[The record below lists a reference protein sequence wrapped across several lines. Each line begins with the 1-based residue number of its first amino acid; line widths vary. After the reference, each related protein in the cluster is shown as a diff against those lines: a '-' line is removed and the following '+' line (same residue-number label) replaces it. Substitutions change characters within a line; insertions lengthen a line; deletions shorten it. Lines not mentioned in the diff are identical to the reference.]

1 MSAFSVQ
8 KFKTEASMATIRG
21 SRFVT
26 VLAVALG
33 GFTVLA
39 SGTSFAQEKHKIS
52 YSTKAENTKYTFQ
65 HGLEIPDIPGHIL
78 RMIEIRVTW
87 PDGGA
92 PTIQGEK
99 VVEAISR
106 GMSDLIA
113 GNGLAHGY
121 TMWRFENGDQAFQQY
136 EDSVQSVVN
145 PDQSKKVTFVGT
157 YVMTEGTGK
166 LKGLKGVG
174 RFSGFADFNAEGK
187 ATRTAYSAEG
197 EYWFDNR

>member
-1 MSAFSVQ
+1 MTSNTHS
-8 KFKTEASMATIRG
+8 TLATMIALSLVG
-21 SRFVT
+21 G
-26 VLAVALG
+26 LAL
-33 GFTVLA
+33 LA
-39 SGTSFAQEKHKIS
+39 PAQSLAQEKYKIS

-78 RMIEIRVTW
+78 RMVEIRVTW

-157 YVMTEGTGK
+157 YVMTGGTGK

-197 EYWFDNR
+197 EYWFENR

>member
-1 MSAFSVQ
+1 M
-8 KFKTEASMATIRG
+8 G
-21 SRFVT
+21 SPPCLHYPLVGGL
-26 VLAVALG
+26 VL
-33 GFTVLA
+33 LA
-39 SGTSFAQEKHKIS
+39 PAQSLAQEKYKIS

-78 RMIEIRVTW
+78 RMVEIRVTW

-121 TMWRFENGDQAFQQY
+121 TMWRFENSDQAFQQY

-157 YVMTEGTGK
+157 YVMTGGTGK
-166 LKGLKGVG
+166 LKGIKGVG
-174 RFSGFADFNAEGK
+174 RFSGRADFNPDGK
-187 ATRTAYSAEG
+187 ATRSEYSAEG

>member
-1 MSAFSVQ
+1 M
-8 KFKTEASMATIRG
+8 TRTNRN
-21 SRFVT
+21 
-26 VLAVALG
+26 
-33 GFTVLA
+33 GFTTALA
-39 SGTSFAQEKHKIS
+39 LALIGGPILLAPAQSLAQEKYKIS

-65 HGLEIPDIPGHIL
+65 HGLEIPDMPGHIL
-78 RMIEIRVTW
+78 RIVEIRVTW

-92 PTIQGEK
+92 PTVQGEK

-157 YVMTEGTGK
+157 YVMTGGTGK